1 MPYSRKEM
9 PPMTGPGMVW
19 IRADSFPMK
28 EQMIERTAAPAMTR
42 TLYTPVIAMTP
53 MFSP

>member
-1 MPYSRKEM
+1 
-9 PPMTGPGMVW
+9 MTGPGMVW

-28 EQMIERTAAPAMTR
+28 EQMMENTAAPAMTW
-42 TLYTPVIAMTP
+42 TLYTLVTAITP